1 MIEKELPHIDL
12 PADWIAGTDVSRD
25 LLNMYANYP
34 VRLKCEMCVLCTGGK
49 INAAVNLKQIEVGPH
64 DFVVLPPGTIF
75 QISSIEGDLSL
86 YILGFSQQFLQ
97 REDRLKQVL
106 DITYLAFDSPV
117 NHLTPE
123 GFDLML
129 DYYKFLIRLYE
140 FFDEKQRNMLAPGLF
155 SNVQLGIAMAYRD
168 VSYEQGGLTKNEQL
182 CRDFGQLVMKHY
194 AHTRNVSWY
203 ASQLGITHAYL
214 CSVVKQVTGQTCMDI
229 ISSAV
234 IMDIKSQLKLTNL
247 SIQSISDSLNFANL
261 SFFGKYF
268 KRHVGMSPLEYR
280 NSR

>member
-1 MIEKELPHIDL
+1 MEKELPHIDL
-12 PADWIAGTDVSRD
+12 PEDWIAGTDVSKE
-25 LLNMYANYP
+25 LLNLYANYP
-34 VRLKCEMCVLCTGGK
+34 VRLKCEMCVLCNGGK
-49 INAAVNLKQIEVGPH
+49 VNAAVNLKQIEVGVH

-86 YILGFSQQFLQ
+86 YILGFSSQFLQ
-97 REDRLKQVL
+97 REDRLKQVM

-117 NHLTPE
+117 NRLAPE
-123 GFDLML
+123 GFSLML
-129 DYYKFLIRLYE
+129 DYFKFLIKLYG
-140 FFDEKQRNMLAPGLF
+140 FMDEKHRSMMAPGLF
-155 SNVQLGIAMAYRD
+155 NNVQMGIAMAYRD
-168 VSYEQGGLTKNEQL
+168 VTYEQGGLTKSEQL
-182 CRDFGQLVMKHY
+182 CRDFGQLVMQHY
-194 AHTRNVSWY
+194 AQKRNVSWY
-203 ASQLGITHAYL
+203 ADQLGITHAYL

-234 IMDIKSQLKLTNL
+234 IMEIKSQLKLTNL
-247 SIQSISDSLNFANL
+247 SIQAISDSLNFANL

>member
-1 MIEKELPHIDL
+1 MEKELPHIDL
-12 PADWIAGTDVSRD
+12 PEDWLVGKDVSPE
-25 LLNMYANYP
+25 LLAMYADYP
-34 VRLKCEMCVLCTGGK
+34 VRLKCEMCVLCTSGRV
-49 INAAVNLKQIEVGPH
+49 NAAVNLKRIEVSEG
-64 DFVVLPPGTIF
+64 DFVVLPPGSIF
-75 QISSIEGDLSL
+75 QISSVEGNLQL
-86 YILGFSQQFLQ
+86 YILGFSEQFLR
-97 REDRLKQVL
+97 REDRLKQVM

-117 NHLTPE
+117 TRLPRE

-129 DYYKFLIRLYE
+129 DYYKMLIRLYD
-140 FFDEKQRNMLAPGLF
+140 FLGEKQRSMMASNLF
-155 SNVQLGIAMAYRD
+155 ADIHLGIAMAYRD
-168 VSYEQGGLTKNEQL
+168 ISYEQGGLTKNEQL
-182 CRDFGQLVMKHY
+182 CRNFGQLVMKHY
-194 AHTRNVSWY
+194 AQTRNVAWY
-203 ASQLGITHAYL
+203 ATQLGITHAYL

-247 SIQSISDSLNFANL
+247 PIQAISDSLNFSNL

>member
-1 MIEKELPHIDL
+1 MEKELPHIDF
-12 PADWIAGTDVSRD
+12 PEDWLAGTDVSKE
-25 LLNMYANYP
+25 LLNLYANYP
-34 VRLKCEMCVLCTGGK
+34 VRLKCEMCVLCAGGK
-49 INAAVNLKQIEVGPH
+49 VNAAVNLKQIEVVSG

-75 QISSIEGDLSL
+75 QISSVEGDLSL
-86 YILGFSQQFLQ
+86 YILGFSEQFLQ

-117 NHLTPE
+117 THLVPK
-123 GFDLML
+123 GFELML

-140 FFDEKQRNMLAPGLF
+140 FMDEKQRSMMAGGLF
-155 SNVQLGIAMAYRD
+155 NNIQMGIAMAYRD
-168 VSYEQGGLTKNEQL
+168 VTLEQGGLSKNEQL
-182 CRDFGQLVMKHY
+182 CRSFGQLVMKHY
-194 AHTRNVSWY
+194 AQKRNVSWY
-203 ASQLGITHAYL
+203 AAQMGITHAYL

-234 IMDIKSQLKLTNL
+234 IMEIKSQLKLTSL
-247 SIQSISDSLNFANL
+247 PIQTISDSLNFANL